1 MLSAGQPAPLFE
13 LPDADLELFNL
24 LDALGRHLMVLYFY
38 AKDDT
43 PGCTAQ
49 AIEFSDLEEEFRRCD
64 CSVLGVSR
72 DECFT
77 HADFRDKHG
86 LTVRLLSDLEG
97 EVSRRYGV
105 WREREIDGKLRFCM
119 TRSTF
124 IIDRKGVIRH
134 AEYGVNP
141 RGHAGE
147 ILERVRALHTKGI
160 RNAHQQE
167 LGRHPQVQRD
177 RSGRQHGRSG

>member
-13 LPDADLELFNL
+13 LPDADLELFDLRERMN
-24 LDALGRHLMVLYFY
+24 RHLTVLYFY
-38 AKDDT
+38 AKDDA
-43 PGCTAQ
+43 PGCTTQ
-49 AIEFSDLEEEFRRCD
+49 AIEFSDLDADFRLID
-64 CSVLGVSR
+64 CAVIGVSR

-86 LTVRLLSDLEG
+86 LTVRLLSDIDG

-105 WREREIDGKLRFCM
+105 WRERDVDGTVRLCM

-124 IIDRKGVIRH
+124 IIDRKGVVRY
-134 AEYGVNP
+134 AQYGVNP

-147 ILERVRALHTKGI
+147 ILEHVRALHTKGI
-160 RNAHQQE
+160 RNAHQQG
-167 LGRHPQVQRD
+167 LGRHPQIQRD
-177 RSGRQHGRSG
+177 RSGR